1 MGHALFVIGPAGSGK
16 TSFAQMM
23 KEYYSTSQNRNVCL
37 VNLDPAQALDD
48 LDFAY
53 DIRNHIEIT
62 EIMEEADF
70 GPNGGL
76 MAGIEAVSDSIDI
89 MEIPEDDDA
98 FLIFDCP
105 GQIELYVHSDS
116 ISKIVREMEKNH
128 TVMVVYALD
137 ATHIIDK
144 HKFISAAITAS
155 IAMNK
160 FEVPHINVFTKC
172 DLVSKDDLNE
182 FIFDMDIENICKDL
196 PGTSEK
202 EKNFNHALATIVQD
216 QGLLGFVPLNYK
228 DPDSIEAL
236 AYQIDTCLQ
245 YFDTHLPEENAN

>member
-1 MGHALFVIGPAGSGK
+1 MGCALFVIGPAGSGK
-16 TSFAQMM
+16 TTLTHMLKDHYSAQ
-23 KEYYSTSQNRNVCL
+23 KRKVTL

-48 LDFAY
+48 LEFAV

-76 MAGIEAVSDSIDI
+76 MAGIEAISDNLDI
-89 MEIPEDDDA
+89 MEIPEEDDS

-105 GQIELYVHSDS
+105 GQIELYIHSDS
-116 ISKIVREMEKNH
+116 VQKIVAEISKNNS
-128 TVMVVYALD
+128 VMIVYALD
-137 ATHIIDK
+137 ATHTMDITR
-144 HKFISAAITAS
+144 FVSASISAT
-155 IAMNK
+155 IAMGK

-172 DLVSKDDLNE
+172 DLVDEEQLDE
-182 FIFDMDIENICKDL
+182 FIYDMDIEGVAENL
-196 PGTSEK
+196 PASSEK
-202 EKNFNHALATIVQD
+202 EKKFNYALTTIIRD

-228 DPDSIEAL
+228 KNNSLDAL

-245 YFDTHLPEENAN
+245 YFDTQLPEE